1 MKQIL
6 LLCKDMKEKTLPMV
20 TDPGSIVAYDQPWK
34 HELKKLQIPNLS
46 GHTGG

>member
-6 LLCKDMKEKTLPMV
+6 LLYKDMKEKTLPMV
-20 TDPGSIVAYDQPWK
+20 TDPDSIVAYHSLK
-34 HELKKLQIPNLS
+34 HELEKLQIPNLS